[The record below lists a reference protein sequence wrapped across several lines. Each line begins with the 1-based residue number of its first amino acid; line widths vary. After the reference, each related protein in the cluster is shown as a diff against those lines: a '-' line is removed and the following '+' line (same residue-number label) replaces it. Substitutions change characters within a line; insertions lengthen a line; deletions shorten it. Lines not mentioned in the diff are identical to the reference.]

1 MAEVLGLAS
10 AVASLVTLVG
20 QVSKLSY
27 DFLSDVKN
35 ASKSQKLYLQETSAL
50 TEALLRIEDALE
62 VQGINAFRPSS
73 TFEHT
78 LADCHDLL
86 LSLKASL
93 EKATQ
98 GASQMSRI
106 KSSLKWPFG
115 EREVRSTV
123 ETLRRHRFILSSC
136 IDP

>member
-1 MAEVLGLAS
+1 MADVLGLAS

-27 DFLSDVKN
+27 AFLSDVKN
-35 ASKSQKLYLQETSAL
+35 ASKSQKLYLQEASAL

-62 VQGINAFRPSS
+62 VQGISAVRPSS
-73 TFEHT
+73 TFKHS

-98 GASQMSRI
+98 GAGQMPKI

-123 ETLRRHRFILSSC
+123 ETLRRHRLILSPC

>member
-35 ASKSQKLYLQETSAL
+35 ASKSQKLYLQETSGL
-50 TEALLRIEDALE
+50 TEALLRIEDTLE
-62 VQGINAFRPSS
+62 VQGISAFRPSS
-73 TFEHT
+73 AFKHT

-98 GASQMSRI
+98 GASHMSRI

-115 EREVRSTV
+115 EREVKSTV
-123 ETLRRHRFILSSC
+123 ERLRHHRLILSSC
-136 IDP
+136 IDS